1 MDIIEKIDRMIQNE
15 DTFAKTTA
23 RSTGGPTIGGSNDV
37 EKRKKAYAAQKKKW
51 ASGVK

>member
-1 MDIIEKIDRMIQNE
+1 MDIIDKLDLLLIGE

-23 RSTGGPTIGGSNDV
+23 RQTGGPTVSGPSDV

-51 ASGVK
+51 AEGK

>member
-1 MDIIEKIDRMIQNE
+1 MDIVERINKLLE

-23 RSTGGPTIGGSNDV
+23 RSTGGPTVSSNSRSEI

-51 ASGVK
+51 AEGK